1 VSSHGFY
8 DRKLC
13 KRRILN
19 KNRPR
24 IRDIADEL
32 NLSPSTVSRALAND
46 SRISQ
51 QVRDAVTDLAKKWGY
66 IRNPF
71 AFNLHKRTSNHI
83 GLVLPE
89 FTHHFFSQ
97 ALKGIDA
104 VINEGGYHLIIN
116 THNDDYLRERRAVS
130 ALNGLL
136 VEGMLVAY
144 AGDNDGFQQY
154 KDVISNGVPVVF
166 FDRSCEEIEGSYVV
180 TDDFG
185 GAISA
190 IDHLVK
196 TGCKK
201 IAYFSGPEDIST
213 NFNRQM
219 GYLEGLK
226 KNGVAITKDLILP
239 WQGDSENWKKSI
251 TAFLRSHRP
260 DGIFCF
266 SDYIAYDTLCSL
278 EALNVRVPEEVSI
291 IGFAGEP
298 VSEFSRPKISTVQQ
312 PAELIGR
319 RAAEILLWHLA
330 HPEDKKIITEL
341 IPTQLILRGTTR

>member
-1 VSSHGFY
+1 L
-8 DRKLC
+8 K
-13 KRRILN
+13 N
-19 KNRPR
+19 NRPR
-24 IRDIADEL
+24 IKDIADEL

-46 SRISQ
+46 RRISQ
-51 QVRDAVTDLAKKWGY
+51 QVRDAVTELAKKWGY
-66 IRNPF
+66 VRNPF

-83 GLVLPE
+83 GLILPE

-104 VINEGGYHLIIN
+104 VVNEHGYHLIIN

-130 ALNGLL
+130 ALNNLL
-136 VEGMLVAY
+136 VDGMLVAY
-144 AGDNDGFQQY
+144 AGDKGFQQY
-154 KDVISNGVPVVF
+154 KDAISNHLPIVF
-166 FDRSCEEIEGSYVV
+166 FDRSCEEIEASYVV

-190 IDHLVK
+190 LDHLVR

-213 NFNRQM
+213 NFNRKM

-226 KNGVAITKDLILP
+226 KNGVAIDHELILA
-239 WQGDSENWKKSI
+239 WQADAQNWKKSAA
-251 TAFLRSHRP
+251 TFLTHHRP

-266 SDYIAYDTLCSL
+266 SDYIAYDTLCL
-278 EALNVRVPEEVSI
+278 FEELNLRVPEDVSL

-298 VSEFSRPKISTVQQ
+298 VSEISRPKISTVQQ
-312 PAELIGR
+312 PAELVGR
-319 RAAEILLWHLA
+319 RAAEILLWHLS
-330 HPEDKKIITEL
+330 HPEDKKIINEL
-341 IPTQLILRGTTR
+341 IPTQLILRGTTKTI

>member
-1 VSSHGFY
+1 M
-8 DRKLC
+8 
-13 KRRILN
+13 N

-32 NLSPSTVSRALAND
+32 SLSASTVSRALAND

-51 QVRDAVTDLAKKWGY
+51 QVRDAVNDLAKKWGY
-66 IRNPF
+66 VRNPF
-71 AFNLHKRTSNHI
+71 AFNLHKKTSNHI
-83 GLVLPE
+83 GLILPE

-97 ALKGIDA
+97 VLKGIDA
-104 VINEGGYHLIIN
+104 VINEAGYHLIIN
-116 THNDDYLRERRAVS
+116 THNDDYSRERRAVS
-130 ALNGLL
+130 ALNSLL

-144 AGDNDGFQQY
+144 AGDNEGFDQY
-154 KDVISNGVPVVF
+154 KEAISNGLPVVF
-166 FDRSCEEIEGSYVV
+166 FDRSSEEIEASYVV

-190 IDHLVK
+190 VNHLLK

-201 IAYFSGPEDIST
+201 IAYFCGPEDIST

-226 KNGVAITKDLILP
+226 QNGVAVTKELILP
-239 WQGDSENWKKSI
+239 WQSDCDSWKKSM
-251 TAFLRSHRP
+251 TAFLASHRP

-266 SDYIAYDTLCSL
+266 SDYIAYDLMCTLEDL
-278 EALNVRVPEEVSI
+278 GVRVPEEISI

-298 VSEFSRPKISTVQQ
+298 ISEISRPKITTVQQ
-312 PAELIGR
+312 PAESVGR
-319 RAAEILLWHLA
+319 RAAEILLWHLS
-330 HPEDKKIITEL
+330 HPEDKKIITEI
-341 IPTQLILRGTTR
+341 IPTKLILRDTTRTI

>member
-1 VSSHGFY
+1 M
-8 DRKLC
+8 
-13 KRRILN
+13 N

-32 NLSPSTVSRALAND
+32 SLSPSTVSRALAND

-51 QVRDAVTDLAKKWGY
+51 QVRNAVTDLAKKWGY
-66 IRNPF
+66 VRNPF
-71 AFNLHKRTSNHI
+71 AFNLHKKTSNHI
-83 GLVLPE
+83 GLILPE

-104 VINEGGYHLIIN
+104 VINEAGYHLIIN
-116 THNDDYLRERRAVS
+116 THNNDYMRERRAVS
-130 ALNGLL
+130 ALNSLL
-136 VEGMLVAY
+136 VEGILVAY
-144 AGDNDGFQQY
+144 AGDNEGFEQY
-154 KDVISNGVPVVF
+154 KNAISNGVPVVL
-166 FDRSCEEIEGSYVV
+166 FDRSCEEIEASYVV

-190 IDHLVK
+190 LDHLVR

-226 KNGVAITKDLILP
+226 ENGIPIAKELILP
-239 WQGDSENWKKSI
+239 WQSDDENWKKSM
-251 TAFLRSHRP
+251 TAFLTSHRP
-260 DGIFCF
+260 DAIFCF
-266 SDYIAYDTLCSL
+266 SDYIAYDALCSL
-278 EALNVRVPEEVSI
+278 EALNIRVPEEVSI

-298 VSEFSRPKISTVQQ
+298 VSEISRPKISTVQQ
-312 PAELIGR
+312 PAELVGR
-319 RAAEILLWHLA
+319 RAAEILLWHLS
-330 HPEDKKIITEL
+330 HPEDKKIITEI
-341 IPTQLILRGTTR
+341 IPTQLILKGTTRRI

>member
-1 VSSHGFY
+1 M
-8 DRKLC
+8 
-13 KRRILN
+13 N

-32 NLSPSTVSRALAND
+32 SLSPSTVSRALAND

-51 QVRDAVTDLAKKWGY
+51 QVRNAVTDLAKKWGY
-66 IRNPF
+66 VRNPF

-83 GLVLPE
+83 GLILPE

-97 ALKGIDA
+97 ALKGIDD

-116 THNDDYLRERRAVS
+116 THNDDYMRERRAVF
-130 ALNGLL
+130 ALNSLL

-144 AGDNDGFQQY
+144 AGDNEGFQQY
-154 KDVISNGVPVVF
+154 KDSISNGVPVVF
-166 FDRSCEEIEGSYVV
+166 FDRSCEEVEASYVV

-185 GAISA
+185 GAILA
-190 IDHLVK
+190 LDHLIR

-213 NFNRQM
+213 NFNRKM

-226 KNGVAITKDLILP
+226 KNGVDIDNELILP
-239 WQGDSENWKKSI
+239 WQANSENWKKSM
-251 TAFLRSHRP
+251 TAFLRNHLL

-278 EALNVRVPEEVSI
+278 EALNIRVPEEVSI

-298 VSEFSRPKISTVQQ
+298 ISEISRPKISTIQQ

-319 RAAEILLWHLA
+319 RAAEILLWHLS
-330 HPEDKKIITEL
+330 HPEDKKVITEL
-341 IPTQLILRGTTR
+341 IPTQLVLRGTTRNS

>member
-1 VSSHGFY
+1 M
-8 DRKLC
+8 
-13 KRRILN
+13 N

-32 NLSPSTVSRALAND
+32 SLSPSTVSRALAND

-51 QVRDAVTDLAKKWGY
+51 QVRNAVTDLAKKWGY
-66 IRNPF
+66 VRNPF
-71 AFNLHKRTSNHI
+71 AFNLHKKTSNHI
-83 GLVLPE
+83 GLILPE

-104 VINEGGYHLIIN
+104 VINEAGYHLIIN
-116 THNDDYLRERRAVS
+116 THNNDYMRERRAVS
-130 ALNGLL
+130 ALNSLL

-144 AGDNDGFQQY
+144 AGDNEGFEQY
-154 KDVISNGVPVVF
+154 KKAVASGVPVVF
-166 FDRSCEEIEGSYVV
+166 FDRSCEEIEASYVV

-190 IDHLVK
+190 LDHLVR
-196 TGCKK
+196 TGCRK

-213 NFNRQM
+213 NFNRKM

-226 KNGVAITKDLILP
+226 ESGIAVGQELILP
-239 WQGDSENWKKSI
+239 WQSEGDNWKKSI
-251 TAFLRSHRP
+251 TEFLTSHRP

-266 SDYIAYDTLCSL
+266 SDYIAYDALCSL
-278 EALNVRVPEEVSI
+278 EVLDIRVPEEVSI

-298 VSEFSRPKISTVQQ
+298 VSEISRPKISTVQQ
-312 PAELIGR
+312 PAELVGR
-319 RAAEILLWHLA
+319 RAAEILLWHLS
-330 HPEDKKIITEL
+330 HPEDKKIITEI
-341 IPTQLILRGTTR
+341 IPTQLILKGTTRAMP

>member
-1 VSSHGFY
+1 L
-8 DRKLC
+8 K
-13 KRRILN
+13 

-24 IRDIADEL
+24 VKDIANEL
-32 NLSPSTVSRALAND
+32 RCSPSTVSRALAND

-51 QVRDAVTDLAKKWGY
+51 QVRNAVNDLAKKWGY
-66 IRNPF
+66 VRNPI

-83 GLVLPE
+83 GLILPE
-89 FTHHFFSQ
+89 FTHHFFSK

-104 VINEGGYHLIIN
+104 VINAGGYHLIIN
-116 THNDDYLRERRAVS
+116 THNDDYIRERRAVS
-130 ALNGLL
+130 ALNSLL

-144 AGDNDGFQQY
+144 AGDNEGFQQY
-154 KDVISNGVPVVF
+154 KDAIADGVPIVF
-166 FDRSCEEIEGSYVV
+166 FDRSCEEIEASYVV

-185 GAISA
+185 GAILA
-190 IDHLVK
+190 LDHLAR

-201 IAYFSGPEDIST
+201 IAYISGPEDIST

-226 KNGVAITKDLILP
+226 KNGIVIAKELILP
-239 WQGDSENWKKSI
+239 WQADGENRKKSM
-251 TAFLRSHRP
+251 TAFLRNHLP

-266 SDYIAYDTLCSL
+266 SDYIAYDILCSL

-298 VSEFSRPKISTVQQ
+298 ISEISRPKISTVHQ
-312 PAELIGR
+312 PAELVGR
-319 RAAEILLWHLA
+319 RAAETLLWHLS

-341 IPTQLILRGTTR
+341 IPTQLILRGTTRSI